1 MRQNTQLTARW
12 TLAAEFN
19 GKAGTRSRG
28 VGAASAVALMCSGR
42 ADAGSHL
49 GPHLPQP
56 QGFGWHG
63 VCGEQAAKSG
73 TQHDMHLWLLN
84 EGGTEEVLRYNLLT
98 LRS

>member
-12 TLAAEFN
+12 TLAAELD
-19 GKAGTRSRG
+19 GKAGAQSRG
-28 VGAASAVALMCSGR
+28 VGAASAVAVMRSSR
-42 ADAGSHL
+42 ADTGLHQ
-49 GPHLPQP
+49 GPHLPQL

-73 TQHDMHLWLLN
+73 TQHDVHLWLLN
-84 EGGTEEVLRYNLLT
+84 ERGKEEVLRFNLLT